1 MQSADT
7 RLHRFIENVYS
18 NALQRAQLAG
28 DLCERQG
35 SIEFLHQGLQARGE
49 ALAYAEVLR
58 WLEDRSH
65 AKPTARGALDSAR
78 KNYAVTPKNAGAQ

>member
-1 MQSADT
+1 MQSADVH
-7 RLHRFIENVYS
+7 LHRFIENVYS

-58 WLEDRSH
+58 WLEDRSN
-65 AKPTARGALDSAR
+65 AMPSAPGPLTSAR
-78 KNYAVTPKNAGAQ
+78 KNDAVTSKNAGAE